1 MLKAII
7 FDFDGVICES
17 VEVKTEAFKKLFH
30 DYPTHLKRIISFH
43 IANGGM
49 SRFEKFKVIY
59 SDFLK
64 KELSEEK
71 SKELGEKFTK
81 YCYAEVIKAP
91 LVKGAKVFLNK
102 YYRKLSLL
110 VVSGTPQEE
119 MVSLIKDKKLSKFFK
134 VVYGSP
140 MSKYAAIAEIMGKYG
155 WRSDE
160 IIFVGDSINDYEGAK
175 QAGIGFIGRFHKRYP
190 GIFKDKKI
198 EGLIDNLDGLE
209 RVIKQRMQD
218 FNCY

>member
-17 VEVKTEAFKKLFH
+17 VEVKTEAFKKLFQ
-30 DYPTHLKRIISFH
+30 DYPMHLGRITSFH

-64 KELSEEK
+64 EGLSEKK
-71 SKELGEKFTK
+71 SNELGEEFTK
-81 YCYAEVIKAP
+81 YCYSKVIKAP
-91 LVKGAKVFLNK
+91 LVKGARGFLNK
-102 YYRKLSLL
+102 YYKRLSLL

-119 MVSLIKDKKLSKFFK
+119 IVSLIKDKKLSKFFK

-140 MSKYAAIAEIMGKYG
+140 MSKYAAIAEIMDKYG

-175 QAGIGFIGRFHKRYP
+175 QAGIGFIGRFHREYP
-190 GIFKDKKI
+190 SIFKDKRI
-198 EGLIDNLDGLE
+198 EGSIDDLRGLE
-209 RVIKQRMQD
+209 QIVKQRMR
-218 FNCY
+218 NSG